1 MRRPRATGFVQ
12 SVQDRLRNQARAT
25 GRPFAEVVELF
36 TVERFLHRL
45 GRSEQRERFVLK
57 GAHLLRNWLG
67 TYTRPTR
74 DIDLLG
80 PEGLDDE
87 RLRTDLAEILAADV
101 EEDGLEFDL
110 PSLAIHPIR
119 HNSSVLGLRSKLD
132 VYLGRIRIRSQVDVG
147 MGDHLYPA
155 PEPMTTSSLV
165 DLPSASVRAYTP
177 YSTVAEKLEAM
188 FQLGMA
194 NTRMKDYYDILA
206 LSSAL
211 TFDGTTLAEAIRR
224 TFSRRSTPIP
234 PGIPDGLTD
243 AFAQGDERRIR
254 WSAFL
259 RKSRLD
265 PTDRNLGRVVERIRL
280 FALPAME
287 ALRTGRPFSR
297 TWPPGGPWIS

>member
-12 SVQDRLRNQARAT
+12 SVQDRPRNQARAT

-87 RLRTDLAEILAADV
+87 RLRTDLAEILTVDV
-101 EEDGLEFDL
+101 EEDGLELDL
-110 PSLAIHPIR
+110 PSLAIRPIR

-155 PEPMTTSSLV
+155 PEPMTT
-165 DLPSASVRAYTP
+165 RAVEFLSTP
-177 YSTVAEKLEAM
+177 LQNQSKDHRLAQGLEATSCGVM
-188 FQLGMA
+188 
-194 NTRMKDYYDILA
+194 TRA
-206 LSSAL
+206 AVPGVATGRSSA
-211 TFDGTTLAEAIRR
+211 TT
-224 TFSRRSTPIP
+224 
-234 PGIPDGLTD
+234 
-243 AFAQGDERRIR
+243 
-254 WSAFL
+254 
-259 RKSRLD
+259 
-265 PTDRNLGRVVERIRL
+265 
-280 FALPAME
+280 
-287 ALRTGRPFSR
+287 
-297 TWPPGGPWIS
+297 